1 MINQY
6 LRIVLLMVGFQI
18 HSVCLSSTDVCI
30 TTLLFR

>member
-6 LRIVLLMVGFQI
+6 LWIVLLKVSFQI
-18 HSVCLSSTDVCI
+18 HSVCLSSADVCI